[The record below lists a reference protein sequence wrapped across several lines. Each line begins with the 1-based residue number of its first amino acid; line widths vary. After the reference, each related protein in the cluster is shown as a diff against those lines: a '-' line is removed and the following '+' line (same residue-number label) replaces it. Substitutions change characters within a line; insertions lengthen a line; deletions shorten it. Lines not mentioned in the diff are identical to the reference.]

1 MQGGVHMLA
10 GALVGTSLS
19 GTPAG
24 IFAAVLGALFPD
36 IDTPESALGRRLP
49 FFSLLGGGHR
59 GWTHSLLGLI
69 LFSVP
74 LLFIFNTG
82 IAVVF
87 AAGYLSHLLLDMLN
101 PAGVRIFWP
110 IPLNMRFCSIPS
122 KSAFW
127 NSVLSIIFGIVLFI
141 KWITS

>member
-1 MQGGVHMLA
+1 MLA
-10 GALVGTSLS
+10 GAVAGVSLS

-24 IFAAVLGALFPD
+24 IFAAIMGALFPD

-59 GWTHSLLGLI
+59 GWTHSLVGLV
-69 LFSVP
+69 LFSTL
-74 LLFIFNTG
+74 LLFVFSID
-82 IAVVF
+82 IAMAF

-110 IPLNMRFCSIPS
+110 FPLSLRFCSIPS
-122 KSAFW
+122 RSAFW
-127 NSVLSIIFGIVLFI
+127 NSVLCIIFGIVLFLR
-141 KWITS
+141 WVMLS